1 MCNVIKMFVDG
12 FKRDENTSQ
21 FNKNFMENYNED
33 IDKGYF
39 LKLMFNILKN
49 NMIFTIIYYLNQK
62 ELKLKKLKNLQ
73 PTCMINKNM

>member
-1 MCNVIKMFVDG
+1 MFVDG

-62 ELKLKKLKNLQ
+62 ELKLKKLKNLHQ
-73 PTCMINKNM
+73 LV

>member
-1 MCNVIKMFVDG
+1 MCNVIKISEYG
-12 FKRDENTSQ
+12 FKWDENTSQ

-33 IDKGYF
+33 IDKEYF

-62 ELKLKKLKNLQ
+62 EMKLKKFKNLQ
-73 PTCMINKNM
+73 PTCVINKNM